1 MFNCT
6 DQTFSNI
13 KLLSSVL
20 KYMYIAQ
27 DCVHDVGV
35 VTSGVGVVGAKH
47 STTGGQGALTHW
59 TWFN

>member
-1 MFNCT
+1 M
-6 DQTFSNI
+6 
-13 KLLSSVL
+13 
-20 KYMYIAQ
+20 Q
-27 DCVHDVGV
+27 DYVHGVGV